1 MKAFV
6 TYERDG
12 ELVSFIVGPSDG
24 PPAAPIVEPGLHG
37 VELDAPKTLAQLIRN
52 DEGDEEKVI
61 KALSAYRVDVK
72 TEAKLVRKSRPSGK
86 K

>member
-12 ELVSFIVGPSDG
+12 ELLSLIVGPADG
-24 PPAAPIVEPGLHG
+24 PPAVPVVEPGLHG

-52 DEGDEEKVI
+52 DEGDEEKVV

-72 TEAKLVRKSRPSGK
+72 TEAKLVRTRRPSGK